1 MSRGDIEKLLG
12 GYATNTLTEQE
23 RRDLFEAA
31 LTDQALFN
39 ALTDEHALKELL
51 DDPRSRRL
59 LIEALKAKPPR
70 RSWFPTLQPWLQ
82 RPSSWAFAGSVAV
95 ALLALT
101 LVIRLTGPLPEP
113 PIIADSKAPAPA
125 SSPRVTEPSST
136 TQSEARRAE
145 DALSAAKRDGDDGS
159 TEQARSP
166 SGRQE
171 KAVAK
176 TRTAPMNKEG
186 ELASR
191 APQAVAPKE
200 PGSAPA
206 GPPLKAQQELRGTVE
221 GSAPES
227 HTRESFTSAA
237 EQKMSEVDK
246 IDEGTLEA
254 GAQAPQR
261 KALGKAREEVGR
273 LGPMA
278 RAARPKDMMSK
289 AGPSMFR
296 YSIMKKE
303 VAGHYSE
310 AQPTTIFQ
318 HGDQVRLAIEPDDTG
333 YLYVFAQDVAG
344 NSKVIFPP
352 EGPTATARV
361 EKMVQY
367 LIPPAGDFT
376 FEQPGDLRLTM
387 IFSRE
392 PLADFRH
399 FPESLRA
406 SKREKTDVGA
416 GAAGQESG
424 GAVPKSNA
432 PAAPGTESSIIRREI
447 TLRHP

>member
-1 MSRGDIEKLLG
+1 MPQKDIEKLLG
-12 GYATNTLTEQE
+12 GYATDTLTEQE
-23 RRDLFEAA
+23 RKDLFAAA
-31 LTDQALFN
+31 LRDQTLFN
-39 ALTDEHALKELL
+39 ALADEHALKEVL
-51 DDPRSRRL
+51 DDPRARRL
-59 LIEALKAKPPR
+59 LIDALKKNTTQR
-70 RSWFPTLQPWLQ
+70 YWLENFLAWLR
-82 RPSSWAFAGSVAV
+82 RPSSWALAGSVAV
-95 ALLALT
+95 ALLAITFVL
-101 LVIRLTGPLPEP
+101 RLSGQLPQLP
-113 PIIADSKAPAPA
+113 MTADSNAPAPP
-125 SSPRVTEPSST
+125 SSPKVTEPLST
-136 TQSEARRAE
+136 TQLETRRAE

-159 TEQARSP
+159 GERARSP

-171 KAVAK
+171 KAIAK
-176 TRTAPMNKEG
+176 TPTAPMNKE
-186 ELASR
+186 
-191 APQAVAPKE
+191 VAPKK

-206 GPPLKAQQELRGTVE
+206 GPPLNEQQALRGTAE
-221 GSAPES
+221 ESAAES
-227 HTRESFTSAA
+227 PTRESFTSAA
-237 EQKMSEVDK
+237 EPKMSEVAK
-246 IDEGTLEA
+246 SDEGTLEA
-254 GAQAPQR
+254 GAQAPPR
-261 KALGKAREEVGR
+261 RALGKAREEVTR
-273 LGPMA
+273 SAPMA

-399 FPESLRA
+399 FPESLPALKQER
-406 SKREKTDVGA
+406 TGVA
-416 GAAGQESG
+416 GATGQ
-424 GAVPKSNA
+424 A
-432 PAAPGTESSIIRREI
+432 PGAPGTEASIIRREI